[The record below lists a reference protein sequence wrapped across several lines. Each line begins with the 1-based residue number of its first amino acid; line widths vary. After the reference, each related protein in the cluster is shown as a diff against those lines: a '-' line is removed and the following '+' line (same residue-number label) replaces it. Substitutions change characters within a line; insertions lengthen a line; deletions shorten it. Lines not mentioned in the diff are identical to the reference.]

1 MEHDIENANLERII
15 SRYENKLI
23 EIVKNNDELSKKNL
37 KLAKDNQYLQLLI
50 SVYEKQIERQEKI
63 IDKLVNKSF

>member
-23 EIVKNNDELSKKNL
+23 EIVKNNDELSKENL
-37 KLAKDNQYLQLLI
+37 KLAKDKQYLQLLI